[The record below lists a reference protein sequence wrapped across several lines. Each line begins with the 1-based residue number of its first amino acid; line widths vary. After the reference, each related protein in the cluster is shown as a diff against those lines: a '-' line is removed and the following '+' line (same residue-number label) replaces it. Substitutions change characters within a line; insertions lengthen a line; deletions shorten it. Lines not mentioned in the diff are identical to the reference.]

1 MQAIDAM
8 KLTKQIN
15 EQKYE
20 YINNAIRIGEENK
33 DLRNIVKELNDII
46 ENHRKQ
52 ILMQPYV
59 PTI

>member
-20 YINNAIRIGEENK
+20 YINNAIRIGQENK
-33 DLRNIVKELNDII
+33 DLRNIVK
-46 ENHRKQ
+46 
-52 ILMQPYV
+52 
-59 PTI
+59 